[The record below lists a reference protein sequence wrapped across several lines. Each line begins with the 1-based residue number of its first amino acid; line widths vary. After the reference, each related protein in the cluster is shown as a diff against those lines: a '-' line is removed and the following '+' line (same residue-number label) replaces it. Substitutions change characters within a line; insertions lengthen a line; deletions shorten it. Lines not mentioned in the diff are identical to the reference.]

1 MINILETL
9 QFTVVE
15 SVQGINIGL
24 VMTHSKLEL
33 ARRKIKRQDR
43 TR

>member
-1 MINILETL
+1 MINKLEML
-9 QFTVVE
+9 QSMVLE
-15 SVQGINIGL
+15 SVQGINIGH
-24 VMTHSKLEL
+24 VMTPSKLEL